1 MRELLLGAVLCA
13 GVNAGFRRA
22 LPPRE
27 AAVPRLEA
35 ETAVRTAG
43 LLSLGMRRL
52 AADLELIRLLV
63 YYGTP
68 EPGQSESDFENGRGH
83 FPEVG
88 PRARRILD
96 LDPSFSYAAFYA
108 AGALAFNLERPDE
121 AIDLL
126 ETARKRDP
134 GNTQYALYIGAAG
147 LARKGADPAR
157 AVAALDPM
165 LSSPDC
171 PTMLKSMAA
180 LMHRRL
186 GHKKRAAEIYL
197 DILETSRDKGYR
209 DIARRGLESMGFHP

>member
-1 MRELLLGAVLCA
+1 MRELLLGAALCA
-13 GVNAGFRRA
+13 GVNAGTSSLRPPMRA
-22 LPPRE
+22 
-27 AAVPRLEA
+27 AAPKLEA
-35 ETAVRTAG
+35 ESAVQTTG
-43 LLSLGMRRL
+43 LMSLGMRRL

-68 EPGQSESDFENGRGH
+68 EPGQSESAFENGGGH

-121 AIDLL
+121 ALDLL
-126 ETARKRDP
+126 ETAGKNDP
-134 GNTQYALYIGAAG
+134 ANAQYALYVAAVG
-147 LARKGADPAR
+147 LARKGDARR
-157 AVAALDPM
+157 AVEALEPM
-165 LSSPDC
+165 LASPDC

-197 DILETSRDKGYR
+197 DILGTSRDSGYR